1 MTENPS
7 KSVIAGTISTAKA
20 PGPVSAAA
28 LWQQRRRWHQ
38 EHKLV
43 SISIDLA
50 PDAIDNLI
58 RLGWLGAAER
68 GDKDALAAAVIG
80 SAGRAISQGV
90 RP

>member
-7 KSVIAGTISTAKA
+7 KYVIAGTISTGEA

-28 LWQQRRRWHQ
+28 SWQRRRRWRQ
-38 EHKLV
+38 KHKLI

-58 RLGWLGAAER
+58 RLGWLAAAER

-80 SAGRAISQGV
+80 IAGRAISQGV